1 MKKELNPVI
10 AIGAIVVVVLVAI
23 GLFMVFGQTPT
34 APHTALVP
42 GKLTRPPVGG
52 RVPSGTGGN

>member
-1 MKKELNPVI
+1 MI
-10 AIGAIVVVVLVAI
+10 AIGAIVVVVLVGI

>member
-1 MKKELNPVI
+1 MI

-42 GKLTRPPVGG
+42 GKLMRPPVGG